1 MLLPPGSRIGRYE
14 ILDHIG
20 SGGMGVVYKARDEVL
35 DRTVAVKL
43 LPPEFVS
50 DPDRL
55 RRFELEAR
63 ATGRLS
69 HPNIVSIFDAGLDG
83 TQPYLVT
90 ELLDGETLGDRL
102 AKGPLSFATALQLTR
117 QVAHALGAAH
127 AQGVVHRDLKPDN
140 ILITREGTAKV
151 LDFGLAKIVA
161 PGGRDGSQLTKTG
174 TTPGAAMGT
183 VGYMAPEQ
191 IEGGQA
197 DQRADIFSPR
207 RRPVPGVDRTAAL
220 QTSVCRRHAACHPA

>member
-1 MLLPPGSRIGRYE
+1 M
-14 ILDHIG
+14 
-20 SGGMGVVYKARDEVL
+20 ARDAVL

-69 HPNIVSIFDAGLDG
+69 HPHIVSIFDAGLHG

-90 ELLDGETLGDRL
+90 ELLDGETLGARL
-102 AKGPLSFATALQLTR
+102 AKGPLSVATALQLTR

-127 AQGVVHRDLKPDN
+127 ALGVVHRDLKPDN
-140 ILITREGTAKV
+140 ILITREGTGQGAR
-151 LDFGLAKIVA
+151 LR
-161 PGGRDGSQLTKTG
+161 PGQDRCARRSTRIAVDENRNDARSGDGNSRLH
-174 TTPGAAMGT
+174 GA
-183 VGYMAPEQ
+183 
-191 IEGGQA
+191 
-197 DQRADIFSPR
+197 RAD
-207 RRPVPGVDRTAAL
+207 
-220 QTSVCRRHAACHPA
+220 